1 MNKVQAQWSSLNLPQ
16 PDGTTS
22 AGVNALE
29 APENLIVLPFGDVTI
44 SECAGKLF
52 QRIAA
57 SKKLFLRCNT
67 IVELCEHDHGKLR
80 LSPIKPS
87 AFRSRIEHFGKV
99 VALKAGKYGTPELKP
114 STCSESTAKALMEST
129 EAKQLLPRISMLV
142 DCAVAVERT
151 GKIEVLGQGYHA
163 DQSGILVTSGAAQ
176 PLIDPMTAAGCLLNL
191 IGEFHFQSASD
202 QSRAFACLISPGL
215 KMGGLIQGRIP
226 IFITE
231 ADHSQAGKSY
241 LQQITAA
248 LYNEHPT
255 VITQKKG
262 GVGSLDESFAQA
274 LFSGR
279 PFIQIDNC
287 RGKLNSPY
295 IESFMTARGAFSARV
310 PNQAEVEVSPEK
322 FVVMLSSNGAETTRD
337 LANRSCIIRILKR
350 EGFSYRRHPEG
361 DLLEHLKH
369 HQSAYLN
376 CVLSVIAGWFNC
388 GKPRTDV
395 VSHDFRE
402 WSQVLDWI
410 VQVIKLA
417 PLLDG
422 HRELQSQVSNIAKAF
437 LRLLAIEV
445 RKLSRIGDV
454 LSASDIRNIC
464 SIADIAIPGN
474 HSRDDDDTNRRIG
487 VLLGQAFLAGA
498 DECNVDSYRVYRT
511 QQSVPREDGGSY
523 MSKHYRVEY
532 SG

>member
-1 MNKVQAQWSSLNLPQ
+1 MNKVHAQWSTLNLPQ
-16 PDGTTS
+16 PDRTTS
-22 AGVNALE
+22 VGVNALE
-29 APENLIVLPFGDVTI
+29 APENLIVLPSGDVTI

-57 SKKLFLRCNT
+57 SKTMFLRCNT
-67 IVELCEHDHGKLR
+67 IVELCQHDHGKLR

-87 AFRSRIEHFGKV
+87 AFRSRIERFGKV
-99 VALKAGKYGTPELKP
+99 VAWRSGKNGTPELK
-114 STCSESTAKALMEST
+114 SSISSESTANALMGST
-129 EAKQLLPRISMLV
+129 EAQRLLPRISMLV
-142 DCAVAVERT
+142 DCAVAVERA
-151 GKIEVLGQGYHA
+151 GRIEVLGEGYHA
-163 DQSGILVTSGAAQ
+163 DESGILVAAGTAL
-176 PLIDPMTAAGCLLNL
+176 PLIDPMTAAGWLLNL
-191 IGEFHFQSASD
+191 LGEFHFQSASD
-202 QSRAFACLISPGL
+202 RSRAFACLISPGL

-231 ADHSQAGKSY
+231 ADQSQAGKSY

-287 RGKLNSPY
+287 RGKLNSPH

-350 EGFSYRRHPEG
+350 EGFSYHRHLEG

-369 HQSAYLN
+369 HQSWYLN
-376 CVLSVIAGWFNC
+376 CVFSVIAEWFKW
-388 GKPRTDV
+388 GKQRTETV
-395 VSHDFRE
+395 GHDFRE

-410 VQVIKLA
+410 VQKIGLA

-422 HRELQSQVSNIAKAF
+422 HRELQAQVSNIATSF
-437 LRLLAIEV
+437 LRRLAIEV
-445 RKLSRIGDV
+445 RNLKRLGEV
-454 LSASDIRNIC
+454 LSATDIRNIC
-464 SIADIAIPGN
+464 NTADIDIPGN
-474 HSRDDDDTNRRIG
+474 HSQDNDDTNRRIG
-487 VLLGQAFLAGA
+487 VLLGQAFSAGA
-498 DECNVDSYRVYRT
+498 DECNVDSYMVYRT
-511 QQSVPREDGGSY
+511 QQPVPREGGGSY
-523 MSKHYRVEY
+523 MSKHYRIEY
-532 SG
+532 TG